1 MIVSRKS
8 EKLFREG
15 LMKQQ
20 QWPDTVFVCIPS
32 YKAASTLDRFLSDLL
47 KKVPAEKVVVI
58 DDASKD
64 STDQICLKHT
74 VTCLTHTV
82 NMGKGA
88 ALRTGFN
95 HLIGMGNASWAL
107 TMDADGQH
115 AIADIDRFLHYID
128 QNPATAICV
137 GYREMR
143 IGKMPLMRILSNRIT
158 SGIMSIYCHQ
168 PIRDSQCGYRLYSL
182 SFISSISIEYN
193 RFEMESEVLLK
204 AAAGKQPIGFIPI
217 QTLYLDGTSHIS
229 HFYDTIRWVRAVT
242 SVRSAL
248 KQLQQKNGT
257 PKQA

>member
-1 MIVSRKS
+1 MT
-8 EKLFREG
+8 L
-15 LMKQQ
+15 Q
-20 QWPDTVFVCIPS
+20 QWPDNVFVCIPS
-32 YKAASTLDRFLSDLL
+32 YKAALMLDRFIFDLL
-47 KKVPAEKVVVI
+47 KKVPAEKIIVI

-64 STDQICLKHT
+64 ATDQICLKYK
-74 VTCLTHTV
+74 VTCLTHII

-95 HLIGMGNASWAL
+95 HLIGTGNASWAL

-115 AIADIDRFLHYID
+115 AISDIDRFLDYIKR
-128 QNPATAICV
+128 NPSTAICV
-137 GYREMR
+137 GYREMC
-143 IGKMPLMRILSNRIT
+143 IGKMPFMRILSNQIT
-158 SGIMSIYCHQ
+158 SGIMSTYCRQ
-168 PIRDSQCGYRLYSL
+168 PIRDSQCGYRIYSL

-204 AAAGKQPIGFIPI
+204 AAATKQHIGFIPI

-242 SVRSAL
+242 SVRSGL
-248 KQLQQKNGT
+248 KQFQQKNGA